1 MRATL
6 LTLTMCETTESRA
19 IPVAAGP
26 ASSRGAAPPTHG
38 SIPKP
43 HPLGRE
49 PIILEPWK
57 GTLDFKVY
65 APSILLAEARFDVP
79 SLFDDDVLE
88 LRDRVLAR
96 IRHRLAEQGGRD
108 VERWSEEY
116 AVYMIRD
123 FDGPPEELVEPNR
136 LAALLKAERLPLDP
150 TEVDYTLSG
159 RFKYARHDLVI
170 VDWDGAVVFD
180 PEGDVE
186 WAIELLELGNLQ
198 LLRYRLLDREL
209 DERLHR
215 VARLVE
221 DTREDRQG
229 LFKPSEIRQ
238 ALRELMRVRST
249 SIVEFQDVEREIKLI
264 GDWYSARL
272 YELVT
277 RRFRVEDWRHTVKE
291 KLDGLEGIYAI
302 ASDRFTVS
310 WERRARVIELVAWYI
325 LLLGWGVLLALDFYA
340 LRR

>member
-6 LTLTMCETTESRA
+6 RAFVMCEMTEHRA
-19 IPVAAGP
+19 IPVPAGP
-26 ASSRGAAPPTHG
+26 ASGRGAIPSTHG

-43 HPLGRE
+43 YPLGRE
-49 PIILEPWK
+49 PILLEPWK
-57 GTLDFKVY
+57 GALDLKAY
-65 APSILLAEARFDVP
+65 APNILLAEATVELP
-79 SLFDDDVLE
+79 SLFDDDVHE
-88 LRDRVLAR
+88 LRDRILAY
-96 IRHRLAEQGGRD
+96 IRKRLTEQGGRD
-108 VERWSEEY
+108 VDRWSEEY
-116 AVYMIRD
+116 FIYVISD
-123 FDGPPEELVEPNR
+123 FEGPPEKLVDRDR

-150 TEVDYTLSG
+150 SETDYTLSA
-159 RFKYARHDLVI
+159 RFKYARNDLVI
-170 VDWDGAVVFD
+170 VDWDGAFVFD

-186 WAIELLELGNLQ
+186 WANELLELGNLQ

-215 VARLVE
+215 LARLVADAPE
-221 DTREDRQG
+221 DLQG
-229 LFKPSEIRQ
+229 LFKPTEIRQ

-249 SIVEFQDVEREIKLI
+249 SIAEFQDVEREIKLI

-277 RRFRVEDWRHTVKE
+277 RRFRVDDWRRAVKE

-310 WERRARVIELVAWYI
+310 WERRARLIELIAWYV
-325 LLLGWGVLLALDFYA
+325 LLLGWGVLLVLDFYA
-340 LRR
+340 RGC